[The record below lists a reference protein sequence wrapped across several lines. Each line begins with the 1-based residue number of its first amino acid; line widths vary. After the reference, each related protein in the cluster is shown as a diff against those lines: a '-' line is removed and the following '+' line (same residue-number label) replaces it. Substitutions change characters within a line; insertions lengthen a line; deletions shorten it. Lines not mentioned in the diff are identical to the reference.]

1 MAAMQQTFS
10 EIIQRACELGPFAD
24 EAAAARTFLAVVK
37 VASRSLRPEERQV
50 LAASLPVEVG
60 PVLRHPE
67 PARPCDLDSL
77 VNDLAAA
84 EGIGAGLALEHL
96 AVAGRALAEALPPAG
111 RALLMRALPDLSRL
125 LEPRDEPE
133 PVHETSEWP
142 AGTPHDLAEGRQG
155 GRHPLASSDPSRL
168 AHQHSIA
175 RSDDPHGDSKLS
187 GARGLSQEREAET
200 LATGKPGSRRPL
212 SSSH

>member
-1 MAAMQQTFS
+1 MQQQTFS
-10 EIIQRACELGPFAD
+10 EMIQRACQLGPFAD
-24 EAAAARTFLAVVK
+24 EAAAARTLMTVVR
-37 VASRSLRPEERQV
+37 VASRSLLPEERQV

-60 PVLRHPE
+60 RVLQDRE
-67 PARPCDLDSL
+67 PARSRDLDGL

-84 EGIGAGLALEHL
+84 EGIGEGLALEHW
-96 AVAGRALAEALPPAG
+96 AVAGRALAEALPQSG
-111 RALLMRALPDLSRL
+111 RALLMRALPGLSRL

-133 PVHETSEWP
+133 PVLETRDWP
-142 AGTPHDLAEGRQG
+142 AGTAHDLAEGRQG
-155 GRHPLASSDPSRL
+155 GSHPLASSDPARL
-168 AHQHSIA
+168 AHRHSIA

-200 LATGKPGSRRPL
+200 LATAKPGSRRPL